1 MDSNIP
7 AHRSCL
13 CTSKESISCAWGN
26 VFDVGVFFS
35 PASPR
40 QKKTMVYLCLFSQLP
55 VKICLVPKKDSPTK
69 KKSSKKLP
77 PWPCTCFLPFG
88 LMHRIYRGF
97 VPWGWVMLQLNNSLP
112 GGSNGKN
119 NENTESE
126 TLKINVKSVKKKERM
141 AVAVNYQ
148 EYITLSM
155 IKTITKKIAVIQ
167 ESPVVSFVLV
177 GCG

>member
-26 VFDVGVFFS
+26 VFDVGGFFS
-35 PASPR
+35 PRPLHVG
-40 QKKTMVYLCLFSQLP
+40 KKRFDLCLFSQLP
-55 VKICLVPKKDSPTK
+55 I
-69 KKSSKKLP
+69 KSSLYPRKIHPQKKILQKTP

-119 NENTESE
+119 IENTESE
-126 TLKINVKSVKKKERM
+126 TLKINVKRAKKRRGWLWLLILRSTSP
-141 AVAVNYQ
+141 YP
-148 EYITLSM
+148 M
-155 IKTITKKIAVIQ
+155 IKTITKKITVIQ
-167 ESPVVSFVLV
+167 ESPVVSFFLV